1 MNQAS
6 GPAYSSD
13 ILYFTRVLLFISFIS
28 MGYALSRPQ
37 NVDSQDSLSQ
47 EGTSI
52 QPWQKQVSE
61 RAIEKYAAAQ
71 DKKWQKWNE
80 AMFERS
86 S

>member
-1 MNQAS
+1 MNQVS
-6 GPAYSSD
+6 GPAYSGD

-37 NVDSQDSLSQ
+37 NVDRQHSLSQ
-47 EGTSI
+47 ESTSL

-61 RAIEKYAAAQ
+61 KAIKKYAAAQ
-71 DKKWQKWNE
+71 DKKWLRWNE